1 MPNLAAGPVTIGPR
15 RRSVQVV
22 ALALTAGLAA
32 CGAAKTQTIRPPARA
47 TPPHGRVPTSA
58 RVLTVTRGYPG
69 RAPSLSLTTTSRNK
83 VQTIAAMLDRL
94 RPAGPGIVNCPNI
107 PVAPTVTFTFRTRQ
121 GEPALAQASTLASG
135 PHGECPGVMFK
146 IPGRARQDLSARPAF
161 LRNAGRVLGAVLV
174 SK

>member
-22 ALALTAGLAA
+22 ALALTVGLAA
-32 CGAAKTQTIRPPARA
+32 CGAAKTQTTGPSTPA
-47 TPPHGRVPTSA
+47 TPPNRRMPTNV
-58 RVLTVTRGYPG
+58 RLLT
-69 RAPSLSLTTTSRNK
+69 
-83 VQTIAAMLDRL
+83 
-94 RPAGPGIVNCPNI
+94 
-107 PVAPTVTFTFRTRQ
+107 
-121 GEPALAQASTLASG
+121 G

-161 LRNAGRVLGAVLV
+161 LRNAGHVLGAVLV